1 MEKFDVVIV
10 GAGPAGSSA
19 AHALASRGYQ
29 VLILERGKS
38 PGTKNVFGGRIYP
51 YSLAELIPNYQ
62 DDAPIERFITKE
74 EITLMTDNSSFST
87 TFSSENNTVNRS
99 FTTFRSKF
107 DKWLSEKAVE
117 KGALL
122 FNDVKVDDVVINN
135 GTITGI
141 ITGGD
146 EIKADLVVGAD
157 GATSTLGKKTGLV
170 TSDPENFSVGV
181 KEVIEL
187 PESKIEERF
196 SVDAT
201 HGAAAVYA
209 GHVTRYLRGGAFIYT
224 NRSSLS
230 IGVVVR
236 GVDLIESKTEVHGL
250 LNHFKDHHSVKNMI
264 KDGRVLE
271 YSGHLIPE
279 IGYADMPKLFT
290 NGFLLA
296 GDSAGFL
303 INNGYTFRG
312 VDMAISSG
320 IAVAETY
327 ERARKS
333 NDFSSAMLSS
343 YIENLERRNV
353 LSDLKTFRSG
363 PGFLRNPRLYSEY
376 PKMVCD
382 IMEKIYTVDGKK
394 RKKIRQIV
402 KGSIKDKV
410 STVRLLR
417 DLLAGAN
424 AI

>member
-146 EIKADLVVGAD
+146 EI
-157 GATSTLGKKTGLV
+157 
-170 TSDPENFSVGV
+170 
-181 KEVIEL
+181 
-187 PESKIEERF
+187 
-196 SVDAT
+196 
-201 HGAAAVYA
+201 
-209 GHVTRYLRGGAFIYT
+209 
-224 NRSSLS
+224 
-230 IGVVVR
+230 
-236 GVDLIESKTEVHGL
+236 
-250 LNHFKDHHSVKNMI
+250 
-264 KDGRVLE
+264 
-271 YSGHLIPE
+271 
-279 IGYADMPKLFT
+279 
-290 NGFLLA
+290 
-296 GDSAGFL
+296 
-303 INNGYTFRG
+303 
-312 VDMAISSG
+312 
-320 IAVAETY
+320 
-327 ERARKS
+327 
-333 NDFSSAMLSS
+333 
-343 YIENLERRNV
+343 
-353 LSDLKTFRSG
+353 
-363 PGFLRNPRLYSEY
+363 
-376 PKMVCD
+376 
-382 IMEKIYTVDGKK
+382 
-394 RKKIRQIV
+394 
-402 KGSIKDKV
+402 
-410 STVRLLR
+410 
-417 DLLAGAN
+417 
-424 AI
+424 